1 VYNANHKVHERWGI
15 HTEYQL
21 RRSEFVREPMQ
32 YFIRLG
38 VDYYSKN
45 IGQFTAGYGWFHT
58 LPYGEQPISQIT
70 DEHRL
75 WQQYLYKTTFP
86 RMEFIHRYR
95 LEQRWIENWSNANN
109 TLLSK
114 NGFVFRQRVRY
125 RFMINLPLSR
135 KRMVDNTLFFSISD
149 EIFLGFGKGIGKNV
163 MDQNRF
169 YTGLGWRFTKNIQ
182 LQLGYLN
189 QYIIKSD
196 GLHMERNHTLQASL
210 TLQADFSK

>member
-1 VYNANHKVHERWGI
+1 
-15 HTEYQL
+15 
-21 RRSEFVREPMQ
+21 MQ

-38 VDYYSKN
+38 VDYYNKN
-45 IGQFTAGYGWFHT
+45 IGQFTAGYGWFHN

>member
-1 VYNANHKVHERWGI
+1 
-15 HTEYQL
+15 
-21 RRSEFVREPMQ
+21 
-32 YFIRLG
+32 
-38 VDYYSKN
+38 
-45 IGQFTAGYGWFHT
+45 
-58 LPYGEQPISQIT
+58 
-70 DEHRL
+70 
-75 WQQYLYKTTFP
+75 
-86 RMEFIHRYR
+86 MEFIHRYR

>member
-1 VYNANHKVHERWGI
+1 
-15 HTEYQL
+15 
-21 RRSEFVREPMQ
+21 
-32 YFIRLG
+32 
-38 VDYYSKN
+38 
-45 IGQFTAGYGWFHT
+45 
-58 LPYGEQPISQIT
+58 
-70 DEHRL
+70 
-75 WQQYLYKTTFP
+75 
-86 RMEFIHRYR
+86 
-95 LEQRWIENWSNANN
+95 
-109 TLLSK
+109 
-114 NGFVFRQRVRY
+114 
-125 RFMINLPLSR
+125 
-135 KRMVDNTLFFSISD
+135 MVDNTLFFSISD